1 MDILT
6 QFIVNDYEM
15 ILDNVNEDDL
25 IISNVKLFY
34 KPRNDLIKIPTIEK
48 HFPCFQTK
56 ISELNILSRRKCLSA
71 TSVSKVTHSFRR
83 SILIVN
89 FSGLENRVKKSQ
101 IFGKIKV

>member
-1 MDILT
+1 MEILT
-6 QFIVNDYEM
+6 QLIVNHYEM
-15 ILDNVNEDDL
+15 ILDNVYEDDL
-25 IISNVKLFY
+25 IISNLKLFY

-89 FSGLENRVKKSQ
+89 FSGLENRVKNHK
-101 IFGKIKV
+101 FLAK

>member
-1 MDILT
+1 MEILT
-6 QFIVNDYEM
+6 QFIVNHYEM
-15 ILDNVNEDDL
+15 ILDNVKEDDL
-25 IISNVKLFY
+25 IISNLKLFY
-34 KPRNDLIKIPTIEK
+34 KPRNDLIKIPIIEK

-89 FSGLENRVKKSQ
+89 FSGLENRVKNHK
-101 IFGKIKV
+101 FLAK